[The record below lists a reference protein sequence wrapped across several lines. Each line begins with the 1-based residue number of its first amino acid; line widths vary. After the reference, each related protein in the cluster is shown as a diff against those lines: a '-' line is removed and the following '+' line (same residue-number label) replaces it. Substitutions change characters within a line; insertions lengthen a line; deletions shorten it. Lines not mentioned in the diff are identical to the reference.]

1 MTTTDSEPK
10 AEVLQLPEGSVLVL
24 RGVDLPQNVVDRL
37 VEQLIEAVGHQRFVV
52 LMLPAGADA
61 EVWGAGDGLLGKV
74 RLALQRPEYPP
85 QPAPPPDR
93 PPSTE
98 SSW

>member
-52 LMLPAGADA
+52 LMLLADA
-61 EVWGAGDGLLGKV
+61 TAEAWGPDDDLVAKV
-74 RLALQRPEYPP
+74 RALLYPEAEYPG
-85 QPAPPPDR
+85 
-93 PPSTE
+93 
-98 SSW
+98 